1 MTATHPTLL
10 AGLACLTFVAAG
22 CAEDGSPVESSSS
35 ALRSSDGTLL
45 DVIESD
51 PQYSTLVAALEFAEL
66 DGAVADP
73 NADLTLFAPSN
84 AAFDAALRALG
95 LTAAE
100 LLTEANKQLV
110 TDILL
115 YHVLA
120 GAAPS
125 RDARAL
131 DGGAV
136 TTLQGD
142 DIAVNVVLGW
152 FIQLNADGFVVDAD
166 SFAENGVV
174 HGVSRVLLPPSIFG
188 DGASIMAQ
196 LEKRPELSTLVA
208 AIEFAGL
215 QEALSA
221 RDAGLTLLAPD
232 NRAFDRLLSRLGLSP
247 SELLTAANKDLVT
260 QILLYHVIEGEA
272 RSGDVRA
279 LNGSSVPTLQGE
291 SISVRALLFFLR
303 LNGSAYVTRADL
315 DASNGVIHVID
326 NVLLPP
332 SLGL

>member
-1 MTATHPTLL
+1 MTATRRTLL
-10 AGLACLTFVAAG
+10 AGLACLAFVGIG
-22 CAEDGSPVESSSS
+22 CAEDGSPVETSSS

-45 DVIESD
+45 DVIKAD
-51 PQYSTLVAALEFAEL
+51 PQYSTLVAVLEFAEL
-66 DGAVADP
+66 DGAVDDP
-73 NADLTLFAPSN
+73 SADLTLFAPNN
-84 AAFDAALRALG
+84 AAFETALRALG
-95 LTAAE
+95 LSAAE
-100 LLTEANKQLV
+100 LLTEANRQLV

-115 YHVLA
+115 YHVVA

-125 RDARAL
+125 RAVLGL
-131 DGGAV
+131 DGGSV

-142 DIAVNVVLGW
+142 DIAINVVLRR
-152 FIQLNADGFVVDAD
+152 FIQLNAEGFAIDTD
-166 SFAENGVV
+166 NFASNGVV

-208 AIEFAGL
+208 AIKFAGL
-215 QEALSA
+215 QDALSE

-232 NRAFDRLLSRLGLSP
+232 NRAFNRLLSRLGLTAA
-247 SELLTAANKDLVT
+247 ELLTEANKELVT
-260 QILLYHVIEGEA
+260 QILLYHVIDGEA

-279 LNGSSVPTLQGE
+279 LNGSAVTTLQGE
-291 SISVRALLFFLR
+291 SVRVRALLFFLQ

-315 DASNGVIHVID
+315 DASNGIIHVID